1 MVFGFPFYLTMDKK
15 RKIKEFFYYTK
26 RNERARSSSE
36 AAQSLWLQSHRPR
49 EGWQPAGSHWLQRV
63 ICIPQLVGERLSE
76 VFGSCKGKLVIK
88 GYKGAALNIS
98 L

>member
-1 MVFGFPFYLTMDKK
+1 MGNGVWSSFLFDHVLKK
-15 RKIKEFFYYTK
+15 ERLKNFFIILKEI
-26 RNERARSSSE
+26 RE

-49 EGWQPAGSHWLQRV
+49 EGWQPAGSHWLQGV

-76 VFGSCKGKLVIK
+76 VLGSCKGKLVIK
-88 GYKGAALNIS
+88 RYKGAALNIS